1 MKESKLG
8 FAPTKNKT
16 MKKLKWIVFI
26 FALGFSISCTNDEGD
41 TDLDVINPTEEEQ
54 GSLPTEILKKKDSKN

>member
-1 MKESKLG
+1 
-8 FAPTKNKT
+8 

-26 FALGFSISCTNDEGD
+26 FAFGFSISCTNDEGD